1 MTSST
6 LTRTEDFK
14 YILSQI
20 EDGIGTIT
28 LNRPDRLN
36 SIKDSLAHEVER
48 ALDLLEKDQEV
59 KVVIIKGAGE
69 HFSAGVDL
77 KEAFNYPSP
86 IGEQPSEVWRAHLES
101 LLRVSIKLWSLKKL
115 TIAAVSGH
123 ALGGAA
129 DWVLSTDL
137 AIASNE
143 AKFGE
148 PEIRFGA
155 APPTLMMPWVVG
167 IRKAKELLLTGDILD
182 AYEAKEAGIF
192 NKVVEKEQLE
202 TEVTGL
208 ARRISKLPSSA
219 VKLTKRSVN
228 KTYEIQGLRDALDYN
243 VEVAIS
249 MFFLNTETEIEGI
262 GSLIKNEGL
271 KGFLDEV
278 SKQVDN

>member
-1 MTSST
+1 MTLST
-6 LTRTEDFK
+6 LTKTEDFK
-14 YILSQI
+14 YII
-20 EDGIGTIT
+20 AEVAEGIGTIT
-28 LNRPDRLN
+28 INRPDRLN

-48 ALDLLEKDQEV
+48 ALDLLEKDHEV
-59 KVVIIKGAGE
+59 KVVIIKGAGK

-86 IGEQPSEVWRAHLES
+86 IGGQPSEVWRAHLES
-101 LLRVSIKLWSLKKL
+101 LLRVSLKLWSLKKP
-115 TIAAVSGH
+115 TIAVVSGH

-143 AKFGE
+143 AQFGE

-182 AYEAKEAGIF
+182 ASEAKEAGIF
-192 NKVVEKEQLE
+192 NKVVEKEHLE
-202 TEVTGL
+202 TEVARL
-208 ARRISKLPSSA
+208 ARRISKLPTSA
-219 VKLTKRSVN
+219 VKLTKQSIN

-262 GSLIKNEGL
+262 GSLIKNDGL

-278 SKQVDN
+278 SKQVD